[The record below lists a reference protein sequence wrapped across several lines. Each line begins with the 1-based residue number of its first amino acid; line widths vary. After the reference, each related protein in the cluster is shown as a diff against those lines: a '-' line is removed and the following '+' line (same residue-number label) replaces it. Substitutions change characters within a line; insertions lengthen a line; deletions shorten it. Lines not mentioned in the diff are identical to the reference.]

1 MAKKLPMESVY
12 STAGEPKLRHVEKD
26 ILIPKIMKDKAKE
39 LCSEQVKDFTKCCK
53 DTGFLMVVK
62 CQKENKLLKEC
73 LTGYYSDP
81 AFYEECKAE
90 YLKAREEYRAAQSV
104 PHQKHSTST

>member
-1 MAKKLPMESVY
+1 MESVC
-12 STAGEPKLRHVEKD
+12 STA
-26 ILIPKIMKDKAKE
+26 
-39 LCSEQVKDFTKCCK
+39 DFTKCCK
-53 DTGFLMVVK
+53 DTGFLMVIK

-90 YLKAREEYRAAQSV
+90 YLKTREEHRAAQGV
-104 PHQKHSTST
+104 PHQEHSTSS

>member
-1 MAKKLPMESVY
+1 MEPVC

-53 DTGFLMVVK
+53 ETGFLMVVK
-62 CQKENKLLKEC
+62 CRKENKLLKEC
-73 LTGYYSDP
+73 LTSYYTDS

-90 YLKAREEYRAAQSV
+90 YLKTREEYRATKS
-104 PHQKHSTST
+104 PLHQEHSTST

>member
-73 LTGYYSDP
+73 LTGYR
-81 AFYEECKAE
+81 FFIKE
-90 YLKAREEYRAAQSV
+90 YNFSWW
-104 PHQKHSTST
+104 TF